1 MRQVEGVSFEVY
13 SLGLIYHAVAHGD
26 QNAREGLQQCLSE
39 IVLGWLHDHPSREEA
54 WSRESEKHFVALAF
68 ERFWHI
74 VIQGQVRCAT
84 LVEVLVCLR
93 ASLNGAILE
102 TVRVSS
108 HPRGVCEH
116 ESAEQDP
123 RGNPQGPE
131 VWNWVQAT
139 LSGERERRL
148 AYLLYHCGLEPA
160 EIVRDCPQEWSDV
173 REVARLRH
181 IILASLSQCR
191 KNLR

>member
-1 MRQVEGVSFEVY
+1 MRQDIGETRERSR
-13 SLGLIYHAVAHGD
+13 LQLWHRARTDGD
-26 QNAREGLQQCLSE
+26 HEAWAALQQGLE
-39 IVLGWLHDHPSREEA
+39 KTVLTWLHAHPSGEA
-54 WSRESEKHFVALAF
+54 ACSIHSEKHFVALAF

-108 HPRGVCEH
+108 HPRGACEH

-173 REVARLRH
+173 REVARLRC
-181 IILASLSQCR
+181 IILRQLT
-191 KNLR
+191 KELI